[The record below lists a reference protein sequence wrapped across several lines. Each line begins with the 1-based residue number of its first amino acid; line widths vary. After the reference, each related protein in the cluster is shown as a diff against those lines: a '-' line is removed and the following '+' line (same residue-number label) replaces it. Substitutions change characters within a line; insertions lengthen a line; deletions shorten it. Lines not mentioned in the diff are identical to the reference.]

1 MADNEMRI
9 KIVVDQSQYQSAMK
23 NMGQQQ
29 GNLIKGFGA
38 AGKAGGLFGKQV
50 AGGMNEATGSV
61 NKGVKAWSSFNTGF
75 GTVTAALSPFT
86 LAMQAGGKAI
96 GAAGGFIKSSL
107 SDYATFESTLKQV
120 QIIAGGTD
128 ADMKL
133 LSDTAIK
140 LGANTSI
147 GAQEVANAEMEFA
160 KLGFTAT
167 ETAQAM
173 TGIVYAAEASGS
185 SMETTSNI
193 VAAAL
198 NTWNLGATEAEHV
211 ADVLAMTS
219 NKTAADM
226 TDLGYTFQYAG
237 ASAKLGGASME
248 QLAAYTGIMA
258 DQGIKGS
265 KAGTTLR
272 TAFTNLTSPTDAA
285 AVALDS
291 LGISLKDAEGN
302 ARPIPAVI
310 EDLQDATQNL
320 SDSEILDL
328 STKLFGKTGAAGM
341 SMVLKRTKEETRDLT
356 NELVN
361 STGTAAEQ
369 ASKMRETLAGQLD
382 QIEDGFNTLKLKIG
396 EAFTPLATDGAKA
409 INGVLDGLT
418 EKVDQAAVSFKGF
431 TESANFQEM
440 IGSFGELGSAAGDMF
455 NKMLGSGGF
464 RAIAD
469 DVVQFTT
476 DIAKAGTSFTN
487 FLTESGGTID
497 FFEDLQSKLQG
508 ASKAIAEVNPLAQ
521 GLNKLFGAD
530 KTEEVKNHSTEVGKF
545 ALAIRNMNVNA
556 KAIQTDPFS
565 GFNLPKAEAEM
576 RLIGETMSKLTEQG
590 RNFKLIDEAQT
601 TAFTGATQTIQLSL
615 NQLTATVAAENAKFA
630 QDPSY
635 NPAGALAKATQEAM
649 PAVQEALNTQVE
661 TTRLAGVEQLN
672 ILTEFMGQQTML
684 TTDQQQRLLAA
695 VQTGNQQQVA
705 EQQSRNAEILSIYQ
719 NLSTMTVAERESGL
733 ARIAELERQNTAQV
747 VAEANLRSDSIV
759 QTLAAQV
766 AATGSLSE
774 EQKTT
779 AVNAANQQRDETV
792 KAAQD
797 TYVKR
802 VAAIQTM
809 TDEEVAASGK
819 SRSELI
825 RAAQDT
831 MVSTVGSAENMRS
844 QTVSKIQAIADKAA
858 EADGSKID
866 IEALTRGFDEA
877 VQQMDRVLS
886 YNGKSVTIPVMTVT
900 TAGSVDAAR
909 AAGGPIPTKARGG
922 LTSGVAVTSGTGS
935 ATFHAG
941 ATAAG
946 VGTQLGQGGFSMSGG
961 GVITNERGRE
971 VTMPVSNATYMRP
984 FARAIADEL
993 GASGLGGG
1001 AQEIVVPVYL
1011 NGREFAIATNKD
1023 MTTEQSKYKSM
1034 KNRARGK

>member
-9 KIVVDQSQYQSAMK
+9 KIVVDQSQYQNAMK
-23 NMGQQQ
+23 SMGQQQ
-29 GNLIKGFGA
+29 GNLIKGFGT

-50 AGGMNEATGSV
+50 ASGMNEATGSV
-61 NKGVKAWSSFNTGF
+61 NKGIKAWSSFNTGF
-75 GTVTAALSPFT
+75 GTVTTALSPFT

-96 GAAGGFIKSSL
+96 GAAGGLIKSSI
-107 SDYATFESTLKQV
+107 SDYATFEATLKQV

-133 LSDTAIK
+133 LGDTAIK
-140 LGANTSI
+140 LGASTSI
-147 GAQEVANAEMEFA
+147 GAQEVANAEVDFA

-185 SMETTSNI
+185 SMEVTSGI
-193 VAAAL
+193 VASAL

-211 ADVLAMTS
+211 ADVLSMTS

-272 TAFTNLTSPTDAA
+272 TAFTNLTAPTDKAA
-285 AVALDS
+285 AALDS
-291 LGISLKDAEGN
+291 LGISLKDTDGN

-320 SDSEILDL
+320 SDSQILDL

-341 SMVLKRTKEETRDLT
+341 SMVLKKTKEETRDLT
-356 NELVN
+356 TELVN

-382 QIEDGFNTLKLKIG
+382 QISDGFDALKLKIG
-396 EAFTPLATDGAKA
+396 QAFTPLATDGAKA
-409 INGVLDGLT
+409 VNSVLDSLT
-418 EKVDQAAVSFKGF
+418 AKVDDAAVSFKGF

-440 IGSFGELGSAAGDMF
+440 IGSFGELGSAAGDLF

-469 DVVQFTT
+469 DIVQFSSDT
-476 DIAKAGTSFTN
+476 AKAGASFAT
-487 FLTESGGTID
+487 FLGESGGAID
-497 FFEDLQSKLQG
+497 FFEDLQEKLQG
-508 ASKAIAEVNPLAQ
+508 ASQAIAEVNPLAQ

-530 KTEEVKNHSTEVGKF
+530 KTEEMKNHSTEMGKF

-556 KAIQTDPFS
+556 RAIQTDPFAAL
-565 GFNLPKAEAEM
+565 NMPKASAEM
-576 RLIGETMSKLTEQG
+576 RLIGEVMTDLTNKG
-590 RNFKLIDEAQT
+590 REFVLIDEAQVT
-601 TAFTGATQTIQLSL
+601 NFRGATQTIQTDL
-615 NQLTATVAAENAKFA
+615 NQLTATVAMENAKFA

-635 NPAGALAKATQEAM
+635 NPAGALAKATQASM
-649 PAVQEALNTQVE
+649 PAVQEALNTQVD
-661 TTRLAGVEQLN
+661 TTRQAGVQQLD

-695 VQTGNQQQVA
+695 VQAGNQQQVA

-719 NLSTMTVAERESGL
+719 NLSNMTVSERETGL

-747 VAEANLRSDSIV
+747 VAEANIRSDSII
-759 QTLAAQV
+759 QTLTAQV

-797 TYVKR
+797 QYVQR
-802 VAAIQTM
+802 VAAITTM
-809 TDEEVAASGK
+809 TDQEIAASGK

-900 TAGSVDAAR
+900 TAGSASAAR

-922 LTSGVAVTSGTGS
+922 LTSGVAVTAGSGS

-946 VGTQLGQGGFSMSGG
+946 RGTQLGQGGFSMSGG

-993 GASGLGGG
+993 GSSSLGGV
-1001 AQEIVVPVYL
+1001 QEVVVPVYL
-1011 NGREFAIATNKD
+1011 NSREIAIATNKD
-1023 MTTEQSKYKSM
+1023 MTTEQSKYKAM
-1034 KNRARGK
+1034 KNRAKGK

>member
-9 KIVVDQSQYQSAMK
+9 KIVVDQSQYQNAMK
-23 NMGQQQ
+23 SMGQQQ
-29 GNLIKGFGA
+29 GNLIKGFGT

-61 NKGVKAWSSFNTGF
+61 NKGIKAWSSFNTGF

-96 GAAGGFIKSSL
+96 GAAGGLIKSSI
-107 SDYATFESTLKQV
+107 SDYATFEATLKQV

-133 LSDTAIK
+133 LGDTAIK

-147 GAQEVANAEMEFA
+147 GAQEVANAEVEFA

-185 SMETTSNI
+185 SMETTSTI

-211 ADVLAMTS
+211 ADVLSMTS

-272 TAFTNLTSPTDAA
+272 TAFTNLTSPTDKAA
-285 AVALDS
+285 AALDS
-291 LGISLKDAEGN
+291 LGVSLKDTDGN

-320 SDSEILDL
+320 SDSQILDL

-382 QIEDGFNTLKLKIG
+382 QIGDGFNALKLKIG
-396 EAFTPLATDGAKA
+396 QAFTPLATDGAKA
-409 INGVLDGLT
+409 VNSVLDSLT
-418 EKVDQAAVSFKGF
+418 AKVDDAAVSFKGF
-431 TESANFQEM
+431 TDSADFQTM
-440 IGSFGELGSAAGDMF
+440 IGSFGELGSAAGDLF

-469 DVVQFTT
+469 DIVQFSTEM
-476 DIAKAGTSFTN
+476 AKGGASFAT
-487 FLTESGGTID
+487 FLSESGGAID
-497 FFEDLQSKLQG
+497 FFEDLQEKLQG
-508 ASKAIAEVNPLAQ
+508 ASQAIAEVNPLAQ

-530 KTEEVKNHSTEVGKF
+530 KTAEVKNHSTEMGKF

-556 KAIQTDPFS
+556 KAIQTDPLS
-565 GFNLPKAEAEM
+565 AFNLPEAEAEM

-590 RNFKLIDEAQT
+590 RNFKLIDETQA

-649 PAVQEALNTQVE
+649 PAVQEALATQLE
-661 TTRLAGVEQLN
+661 TTRVAGVEQLN

-719 NLSTMTVAERESGL
+719 NLSTMTVAERSAGL

-747 VAEANLRSDSIV
+747 VAEANLRSDSII

-774 EQKTT
+774 QQKTA
-779 AVNAANQQRDETV
+779 AVTAANQQRDETV

-844 QTVSKIQAIADKAA
+844 ETVSKIEAIASKAA
-858 EADGSKID
+858 ETDGTKID

-900 TAGSVDAAR
+900 TAGSASAAT

-922 LTSGVAVTSGTGS
+922 LTSGVAVTAGSGS

-946 VGTQLGQGGFSMSGG
+946 RGTQLGQGGFSMSGG

-993 GASGLGGG
+993 GASSLGGV
-1001 AQEIVVPVYL
+1001 QEVVVPVYL
-1011 NGREFAIATNKD
+1011 NSREIAIATNKD
-1023 MTTEQSKYKSM
+1023 MTTEQSKYKAM
-1034 KNRARGK
+1034 KNRAKGK